1 MAIRKTLSAAEA
13 RIAVGRLAPRR
24 KSAGSAGLVLRLRSP
39 GPVPVCRLVAG
50 GGHLYDSRGSEVP
63 ESAVL
68 RLGLQGP
75 SRPQEL
81 CAGTLPGHDAGRC
94 GTGRRRRAC
103 GAGKPGGR
111 AVSVTAPI
119 PAVRDQ
125 AFSCPWLRG
134 SRGAR
139 TCSGRRRPQT
149 CLAARIRWSARLTR
163 VEGERPVKPSAQP
176 TLVRTQHLPLPAK
189 TASVLRKRDPAG
201 RFLLVAL
208 CTMVCHRV
216 SMHSN
221 GYGHIADSVRSERA
235 VRITAPPDC
244 K

>member
-1 MAIRKTLSAAEA
+1 MNQPSGIWESKRALIGVTLYSAEA
-13 RIAVGRLAPRR
+13 RIAVGRFARRR

-50 GGHLYDSRGSEVP
+50 GGHLYDSRGSEVS

-68 RLGLQGP
+68 RLRSAGGP

-94 GTGRRRRAC
+94 GTGRRRRGC
-103 GAGKPGGR
+103 EAGRPVGR

-125 AFSCPWLRG
+125 AFSCPWLPG

-139 TCSGRRRPQT
+139 TCRGRRLPQT

-163 VEGERPVKPSAQP
+163 VEGERSVKPSAQP
-176 TLVRTQHLPLPAK
+176 TLVRTQHLPPPAK
-189 TASVLRKRDPAG
+189 TAR
-201 RFLLVAL
+201 
-208 CTMVCHRV
+208 
-216 SMHSN
+216 
-221 GYGHIADSVRSERA
+221 
-235 VRITAPPDC
+235 
-244 K
+244 

>member
-125 AFSCPWLRG
+125 AFSCPWLPG

-149 CLAARIRWSARLTR
+149 CLAAHIRWSARLTR
-163 VEGERPVKPSAQP
+163 VEGER
-176 TLVRTQHLPLPAK
+176 
-189 TASVLRKRDPAG
+189 SVNRRLSLRWFEPNTCHHLRKRPPGCGYAPG
-201 RFLLVAL
+201 RPFSSR
-208 CTMVCHRV
+208 H
-216 SMHSN
+216 
-221 GYGHIADSVRSERA
+221 A
-235 VRITAPPDC
+235 VYRGASP
-244 K
+244 